1 MKNLLFS
8 SLWKITPVN
17 NELNQQRYQ
26 TNPNSSTSGFTLIE
40 VLVVIFMVGI
50 LSAIAAPSWL
60 GFVAKQRLNK
70 ANDSVLAALQEAQR
84 EAKRTKLSYSVSF
97 RTDNNKPQIAIH
109 PRNAEPDQFWR
120 GLGDDAGV
128 NTEKFLIGTN
138 LDGINKIKNS
148 ISYGTT
154 FNTSNPNTS
163 NPQTITFNYLGVM
176 GAKADGTSS
185 ADIGLKVLVAIPKPQ
200 APTQPTDV
208 KRCVIVQTLIGGIR
222 TAKNNDCN

>member
-1 MKNLLFS
+1 M
-8 SLWKITPVN
+8 PVSN
-17 NELNQQRYQ
+17 KLNQQRYLK
-26 TNPNSSTSGFTLIE
+26 NFNRSTSGFTLIE
-40 VLVVIFMVGI
+40 VLVVIAMVGI

-60 GFVAKQRLNK
+60 TFVARQRLNK
-70 ANDSVLAALQEAQR
+70 ANDNILAALQEAQR

-97 RTDNNKPQIAIH
+97 RTDNNKPQIAVH

-120 GLGDDAGV
+120 SLGEDAGV
-128 NTEKFLIGTN
+128 NTEKLLIGTN

-148 ISYGTT
+148 ISYGST
-154 FNTSNPNTS
+154 FNTS
-163 NPQTITFNYLGVM
+163 NPQTISFNYLGVM

-200 APTQPTDV
+200 APTQPSDV
-208 KRCVIVQTLIGGIR
+208 KRCVIVQTLIGGIQ